1 MGRVG
6 DLIFVIAVLG
16 GLAAWVIWGWVSWMR
31 RRPAQPSIGMTLS
44 VIGFGFASSS
54 ALLQIGT
61 GLYANVTDGF
71 PFNDPR
77 LMRIYGIGLLLA
89 LLGLACGIGGVFRTN
104 PLRFKAP
111 ILSAFLLLFWMLQA
125 MSE

>member
-16 GLAAWVIWGWVSWMR
+16 GLAAWVIWGWVTWVR
-31 RRPAQPSIGMTLS
+31 RRPTQLTPGMTLS
-44 VIGFGFASSS
+44 AIGFGFASLS

-61 GLYANVTDGF
+61 GLYANLTGGF
-71 PFNDPR
+71 PFNDPK
-77 LMRIYGIGLLLA
+77 LMRIYGIGLLSA
-89 LLGLACGIGGVFRTN
+89 LLGLACGLGGMFRES

-111 ILSAFLLLFWMLQA
+111 ILSAFLLLFWALQA
-125 MSE
+125 ISE